1 MNQIDIIQFCTFLI
15 SHEII
20 GPVVSRHYVQFLE
33 AEWEI
38 QYKLFKLF
46 FKKKYKILID
56 YWQIIDPLHTCILTI
71 CPNQAEVSFAFLSS
85 HFFLWIIDI
94 LSYI

>member
-20 GPVVSRHYVQFLE
+20 GQAVSRYNSQFLE

-46 FKKKYKILID
+46 
-56 YWQIIDPLHTCILTI
+56 
-71 CPNQAEVSFAFLSS
+71 S
-85 HFFLWIIDI
+85 
-94 LSYI
+94 